1 MSVRQNL
8 LGHSGIVAV
17 RADASDPAALIRQLN
32 AAFEEFKAANDARL
46 KEIEKGTADVVSNE
60 KVDRING
67 EITNLLNQIQALEA
81 RMSRPQMPAEAERDQ
96 QAAVE
101 AMNRNLRAHAQRLS
115 RPLPAEMDAQSFAA
129 YRQAFN
135 RALRSDG
142 RSLSSEVL
150 NALQV
155 GSDPDG
161 GYLCPPEIDT
171 MIDRIVSD
179 LGSIRRLAT
188 VRSIGTSS
196 LKKPVQTS
204 GAGFGGWAGERAS
217 PTETTTPGLTEL
229 EFTPGTMWAEPRATT
244 EFLED
249 ASINVEAWLA
259 DEVGLTFVEQESQAF
274 IDGNGVT
281 KPRGFLSYNIVANA
295 SYSWGNIGYVAS
307 GGASDFA
314 TSNPSD
320 KLIDL
325 VHALK
330 RQYRGN
336 ATWVMNDATLAAIR
350 KFKDSTGIYLWAP
363 SGLTGGQVG
372 VLLGY
377 PVATDDFMPDVGA
390 GNFPIAFGDFRRG
403 YLIVDRRGTVVV
415 RDNLTSKPYVKFY
428 TTRRVGGGVQNFEA
442 IKVMKIAAS

>member
-46 KEIEKGTADVVSNE
+46 KEIEKGSADVVSNE

-67 EITNLLNQIQALEA
+67 EITNLLNQIQGLEA
-81 RMSRPQMPAEAERDQ
+81 RMNRPQVPTEGDRDA
-96 QAAVE
+96 QASLD
-101 AMNRNLRAHAQRLS
+101 AMNRTLRAHAQRLS
-115 RPLPAEMDAQSFAA
+115 RPLPAAMDAQGFAT

-135 RALRSDG
+135 QALRSDG
-142 RSLSSEVL
+142 RSLSSEIL

-161 GYLCPPEIDT
+161 GYVCPPEVDS

-179 LGSIRRLAT
+179 LGSIRGLAT
-188 VRSIGTSS
+188 VRTIGTSS
-196 LKKPVQTS
+196 FKKPVQTS
-204 GAGFGGWAGERAS
+204 GAGFGGWAGERTS

-244 EFLED
+244 ELLED

-274 IDGNGVT
+274 IDGNGVN

-307 GGASDFA
+307 GGAAGFA
-314 TSNPSD
+314 ASNPSD
-320 KLIDL
+320 NLIDL

-336 ATWVMNDATLAAIR
+336 ATWVMNDATLATIR
-350 KFKDSTGIYLWAP
+350 KFKDGNGIYLWAP

-377 PVATDDFMPDVGA
+377 PVSTDDFMPDVGS
-390 GNFPIAFGDFRRG
+390 NEYPIAFGDFRRG

-428 TTRRVGGGVQNFEA
+428 TTRRIGGGVQNFEA
-442 IKVMKIAAS
+442 LKVMKIASS